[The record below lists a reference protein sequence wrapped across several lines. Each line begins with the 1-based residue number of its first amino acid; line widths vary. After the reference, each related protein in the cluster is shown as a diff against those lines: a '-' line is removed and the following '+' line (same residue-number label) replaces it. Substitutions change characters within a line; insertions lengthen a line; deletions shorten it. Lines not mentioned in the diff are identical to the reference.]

1 MPSFHTG
8 NVANGLLVLPV
19 KANTYKPNATNSCE
33 FYVTNFKQE
42 IDLFNFP
49 DELLNVLCKQ
59 EPNERSFYKATAKAI
74 EKTTDCVLVTIT
86 IRNGRTIRSVFDL
99 VVALSDE
106 LRQFSVNGFNDW
118 LAADEQVEELF
129 RLLPGQT
136 NQENKDDE
144 NVWELLDEGYAEY
157 ANDEMAAEAE
167 KARQIKRL
175 QEIKDKFGGMEKLSE
190 TELKKLTVTVEETFG
205 DEVNIKQNPSGWL
218 TVVLPAIELAQDIHA
233 QPQESLPTPI
243 KIIMGI
249 VTSPK
254 VHDFFHYVSKCAN
267 SSTLSRMADVISNPV
282 VQDRALDGVAVIG
295 MVFHFHRTYK
305 SFRVIFQSWNVL
317 EKEQKAFRD
326 VIGPKIPVIHKKLE
340 LIEEN
345 LTIICETLAKPRTLW
360 DGVLECL
367 NSLIDMFSDL
377 ETTVM
382 SVTCSLDNC
391 IKVLRAEED
400 RVKNMRNANSLALAA
415 GLLTW
420 AYNWY
425 YGKST
430 SFLTKAVIVTS
441 AVGSATLLALSWR
454 AHDAVSAALEGQVQV
469 RTNLK
474 ELREFSNDWKNRSDQ
489 VKLHFVTNRIN
500 DNVRET
506 LSMLFN
512 EMRDNV
518 GRMDVVLKGILEGD
532 SGDGKLSN

>member
-1 MPSFHTG
+1 MFFFG
-8 NVANGLLVLPV
+8 IIF
-19 KANTYKPNATNSCE
+19 TY
-33 FYVTNFKQE
+33 
-42 IDLFNFP
+42 
-49 DELLNVLCKQ
+49 
-59 EPNERSFYKATAKAI
+59 R
-74 EKTTDCVLVTIT
+74 
-86 IRNGRTIRSVFDL
+86 
-99 VVALSDE
+99 
-106 LRQFSVNGFNDW
+106 
-118 LAADEQVEELF
+118 
-129 RLLPGQT
+129 
-136 NQENKDDE
+136 
-144 NVWELLDEGYAEY
+144 
-157 ANDEMAAEAE
+157 
-167 KARQIKRL
+167 
-175 QEIKDKFGGMEKLSE
+175 
-190 TELKKLTVTVEETFG
+190 
-205 DEVNIKQNPSGWL
+205 NPSGWL

-254 VHDFFHYVSKCAN
+254 VDVLIIFTISMVLNSVPTAGFPNTTRNQHDFFHYVSKCAN

-391 IKVLRAEED
+391 IKALRAEED

-512 EMRDNV
+512 EMRGNV
-518 GRMDVVLKGILEGD
+518 GRMDVVLEGILEGD